1 MYQKTIPNWIEST
14 EKWDFNHP
22 LAQKLYKSVFEMCVI
37 DLKGWD
43 EINSSGFQRVLQ
55 MANPKFELASPKYY
69 ASKLDQSFEKVKL
82 KLKNNIN
89 FDNPE
94 NYSLSIDAWSQFH
107 NGYLG
112 INAHYITESWER
124 KKLTL
129 SCVQFNES
137 HTGVNISKKTFNCV
151 R

>member
-1 MYQKTIPNWIEST
+1 MVWK
-14 EKWDFNHP
+14 
-22 LAQKLYKSVFEMCVI
+22 LACKMP
-37 DLKGWD
+37 W
-43 EINSSGFQRVLQ
+43 QRVLQ

-94 NYSLSIDAWSQFH
+94 NYSLSIDSWSQFH

-137 HTGVNISKKTFNCV
+137 HTGVNI
-151 R
+151 